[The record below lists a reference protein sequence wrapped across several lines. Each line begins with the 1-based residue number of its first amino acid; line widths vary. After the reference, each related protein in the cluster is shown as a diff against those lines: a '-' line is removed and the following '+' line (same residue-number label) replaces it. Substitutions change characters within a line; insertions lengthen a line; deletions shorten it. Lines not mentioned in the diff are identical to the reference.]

1 MICPNKISTIFCVHL
16 IEIVVFQVAA
26 ALAFI
31 FNVSQHG
38 SRFARLTAGV
48 ALCAFLA
55 ACNPNLDF
63 DDRHTKPL
71 SSATKTRLENLKMK
85 PGAPMVVRIFKEEAE
100 LEVWKWRKIDRK
112 YAFYKKYDI
121 CAYSG
126 ELGPK
131 IKEGDRQAPEGF
143 YTIVPGLMNPK
154 SNYYLAFN
162 LGFPNAFDR
171 AHKRTGSHLMVHGSC
186 SSRGCYAMEDDQIE
200 EIYQLGRESFSAGQR
215 SFQVQAFPFRMTK
228 ANMSK
233 HGGNRH
239 IEFWRMLK
247 DGYDHF
253 EATKQPPKV
262 DVCEK
267 RYVFNAKTAEG
278 DRFVADEAC
287 PAYIVPEKIG
297 RAVAKYRGEAYVPQ
311 TPLLPAVLGSNASAP
326 AISVAQSM
334 PAPPAA
340 NPVTTPTATPEPAPA
355 AAPVW
360 VDPDPEPEKKG
371 LFSKLFR
378 R

>member
-1 MICPNKISTIFCVHL
+1 MAEN
-16 IEIVVFQVAA
+16 
-26 ALAFI
+26 LAF
-31 FNVSQHG
+31 FEQFFQYG
-38 SRFARLTAGV
+38 AGFARLTGGLAV
-48 ALCAFLA
+48 CAVLS
-55 ACNPNLDF
+55 ACNPNFDLDE
-63 DDRHTKPL
+63 RHTKPL
-71 SSATKTRLENLKMK
+71 STATKTRLENLKMTA
-85 PGAPMVVRIFKEEAE
+85 GAPMVVRIFKKEAE
-100 LEVWKWRKIDRK
+100 LEVWKWRKIDRQ
-112 YAFYKKYDI
+112 YALYKKYEI

-143 YTIVPGLMNPK
+143 YSIVPGLMNPK

-200 EIYQLGRESFSAGQR
+200 EIYQLGRESFTAGQR

-228 ANMSK
+228 ANLSQ
-233 HGGNRH
+233 HANNRH

-267 RYVFNAKTAEG
+267 RYVFNAKAAEG
-278 DRFVADEAC
+278 TRFVADEQC
-287 PAYIVPEKIG
+287 PPYAVPEGIG

-311 TPLLPAVLGSNASAP
+311 TPIEPAVLSTGPLGSAALTAPSGQIASQNTA
-326 AISVAQSM
+326 VAQSSVAT
-334 PAPPAA
+334 PVA
-340 NPVTTPTATPEPAPA
+340 NPVAETSVAPAPA
-355 AAPVW
+355 W
-360 VDPDPEPEKKG
+360 VEPEPEKKG
-371 LFSKLFR
+371 LFSKIFR

>member
-1 MICPNKISTIFCVHL
+1 MKYQPYSVF
-16 IEIVVFQVAA
+16 IECRSQYYQVAA
-26 ALAFI
+26 ALAFFLNI
-31 FNVSQHG
+31 FEHRTKIV
-38 SRFARLTAGV
+38 RLTAGA
-48 ALCAFLA
+48 ALCALLA
-55 ACNPNLDF
+55 ACNPNLEF

-71 SSATKTRLENLKMK
+71 SSATKTRLENLKMTV
-85 PGAPMVVRIFKEEAE
+85 GSPMVVRIFKEEAE
-100 LEVWKWRKIDRK
+100 LEVWKWRKFDRK
-112 YAFYKKYDI
+112 YALYKKYDI

-215 SFQVQAFPFRMTK
+215 SFQVQAFPFRLTK
-228 ANMSK
+228 ANLSK
-233 HGGNRH
+233 HANNRH

-267 RYVFNAKTAEG
+267 RYIFNAKISEG
-278 DRFVADEAC
+278 DKFVADAQC

-311 TPLLPAVLGSNASAP
+311 TPLQPEILSSAMSQP
-326 AISVAQSM
+326 TTAVAQSM
-334 PAPPAA
+334 PAPIAGQVVATPVANPAA
-340 NPVTTPTATPEPAPA
+340 VST
-355 AAPVW
+355 APVW
-360 VDPDPEPEKKG
+360 VEPEPEKKG

>member
-1 MICPNKISTIFCVHL
+1 MTAV
-16 IEIVVFQVAA
+16 
-26 ALAFI
+26 LAFFFKI
-31 FNVSQHG
+31 SQHG
-38 SRFARLTAGV
+38 SNLVRLSAGV
-48 ALCAFLA
+48 ALCVVLA

-71 SSATKTRLENLKMK
+71 SSATKTRLENLKMSI
-85 PGAPMVVRIFKEEAE
+85 GAPMVVRIFKEEAE
-100 LEVWKWRKIDRK
+100 LEVWKWRKLDRK
-112 YAFYKKYDI
+112 YGLYKKYDI

-215 SFQVQAFPFRMTK
+215 SFQVQAFPFRLTK
-228 ANMSK
+228 ANLSK
-233 HGGNRH
+233 HADSRH

-247 DGYDHF
+247 DGFDHF

-267 RYVFNAKTAEG
+267 RYIFNAKIAEG
-278 DRFVADEAC
+278 DKFVADAQC

-311 TPLLPAVLGSNASAP
+311 TPLVPANLSAAPLSQPSAS
-326 AISVAQSM
+326 AQSM
-334 PAPPAA
+334 PAPLAVPVASPAA
-340 NPVTTPTATPEPAPA
+340 IA
-355 AAPVW
+355 AAPAW
-360 VDPDPEPEKKG
+360 VEPEPKKKG
-371 LFSKLFR
+371 LFSRLLR

>member
-16 IEIVVFQVAA
+16 LEIVVFQVAA
-26 ALAFI
+26 ALSFL
-31 FNVSQHG
+31 FDMSQH
-38 SRFARLTAGV
+38 SLRFTRIATGV
-48 ALCAFLA
+48 ALCTLLA

-85 PGAPMVVRIFKEEAE
+85 AGSPMVVRIFKEEAE
-100 LEVWKWRKIDRK
+100 LEVWKWRKLDRQ
-112 YAFYKKYDI
+112 YALYKKYDI

-215 SFQVQAFPFRMTK
+215 SFQVQAFPFRLTK
-228 ANMSK
+228 ANLSK
-233 HGGNRH
+233 HANNRH

-267 RYVFNAKTAEG
+267 RYIFNAKIAEG
-278 DRFVADEAC
+278 DKFVADELC
-287 PAYIVPEKIG
+287 PAYVVPEKIG

-311 TPLLPAVLGSNASAP
+311 TPLAPAVLGSNSLQSM
-326 AISVAQSM
+326 SVAQSA
-334 PAPPAA
+334 PAPLAA
-340 NPVTTPTATPEPAPA
+340 SPVATPIAEPQPEAAVA

-360 VDPDPEPEKKG
+360 VEPEPEKKG